1 MNKLLNDS
9 DTAALRRALIN
20 LASIMLLMILSVGIA
35 GLFSVWSINR
45 FQTRTQ
51 LALNEVVAAMLA
63 ADHAQ
68 VHFKT
73 QVQEWKNILLRGHDL
88 DDRAKYKA
96 AFEAEKQETR
106 ILLDGLPAKLDHLAH
121 IEVLAMLEKDGESSG
136 VKGISIQVKDEVV
149 RTLAAFLTVNE
160 VYNGAWDAA
169 QKDGGWNP
177 MQADRK
183 VRGADRE
190 LMEQF
195 DAIPLQLARAHADL
209 VLRAN
214 REAESRFAMLSR
226 LVWAAIVLALAIV
239 SLTLWRILKY
249 PALVK

>member
-9 DTAALRRALIN
+9 DAAALRRALIN

-51 LALNEVVAAMLA
+51 SALNELVAAMLD

-96 AFEAEKQETR
+96 AFETEKHETQV
-106 ILLDGLPAKLDHLAH
+106 LLDGLPAKLDHLAH
-121 IEVLAMLEKDGESSG
+121 IEILANLEMDGESSG
-136 VKGISIQVKDEVV
+136 VRGISAQVKDEVLHM
-149 RTLAAFLTVNE
+149 RTAFLAVNE
-160 VYNGAWDAA
+160 VYTAALDAA
-169 QKDGGWNP
+169 QKNGGWNP
-177 MQADRK
+177 IQTDRK

-190 LMEQF
+190 LTEQF
-195 DAIPLQLARAHADL
+195 DAIPVQLAKAHADL